1 MLTDAVRQS
10 LVKVVDGPSCHFT
23 DGVLVEAI
31 FERFFKLEFGV
42 GDVFD
47 FTVHAQ

>member
-1 MLTDAVRQS
+1 M
-10 LVKVVDGPSCHFT
+10 KVVDGTRSHFA
-23 DGVLVEAI
+23 DSVLVEAI
-31 FERFFKLEFGV
+31 FERFLKLEFGM